1 MPLVFL
7 SRCPEHL
14 QHGSAYPFSCIKA
27 RSYVSDSLLGEQL
40 GEHLRYELLAV
51 IGVYKLWHSKLM
63 KDVLLEKAGD
73 FSRCGL
79 RHRLQPDEIGEMV

>member
-14 QHGSAYPFSCIKA
+14 QHGLAYLFSCICLWSTKA
-27 RSYVSDSLLGEQL
+27 RSYVSDSALSEQF

-51 IGVYKLWHSKLM
+51 IGVHKLWHSKLIE
-63 KDVLLEKAGD
+63 DVLLEKAGD
-73 FSRCGL
+73 LSR
-79 RHRLQPDEIGEMV
+79 